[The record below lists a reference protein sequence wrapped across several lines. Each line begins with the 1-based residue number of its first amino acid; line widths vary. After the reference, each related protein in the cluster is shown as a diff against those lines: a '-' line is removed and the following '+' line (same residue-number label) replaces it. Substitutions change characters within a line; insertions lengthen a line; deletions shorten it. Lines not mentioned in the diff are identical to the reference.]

1 MALAR
6 SFADSSFSC
15 GSSVCANAHTDDKV
29 KMKMTDRKC
38 LRKKECIGLS
48 AELRDCGNK
57 DRQNLNNRQFP
68 MTIMHN
74 ITSRLPSKTLSHA
87 YLSPSTVL
95 CISPAAVQTL
105 GHGKLPQVAYI
116 HDLRGLRSSS
126 ADLKPR

>member
-15 GSSVCANAHTDDKV
+15 GSSACANAHTDDKV
-29 KMKMTDRKC
+29 KMKMTARKC

-68 MTIMHN
+68 MTLSYNTI
-74 ITSRLPSKTLSHA
+74 SLLPPQTLSHA
-87 YLSPSTVL
+87 YLSPITEL
-95 CISPAAVQTL
+95 CISPAVVQTL
-105 GHGKLPQVAYI
+105 GHGKVPQIAYI
-116 HDLRGLRSSS
+116 HDLRGLRSS
-126 ADLKPR
+126 AMKCPL